1 MSWFSASNESAE
13 RQELRA
19 MFETTISTLRQ
30 AKDWQRSVVGDSVN
44 MMRKT
49 FHGTFPK
56 IEHFRAVS
64 PQTRTDYIDSVDTQ
78 AMELRQLD
86 VHTGLG
92 VLLFGF
98 WLKALAMQDVELE
111 DAIATSLEELGRF
124 AFEHPF
130 DPAAE

>member
-49 FHGTFPK
+49 FHGK
-56 IEHFRAVS
+56 RLGKAS
-64 PQTRTDYIDSVDTQ
+64 LYC
-78 AMELRQLD
+78 LR
-86 VHTGLG
+86 
-92 VLLFGF
+92 
-98 WLKALAMQDVELE
+98 
-111 DAIATSLEELGRF
+111 
-124 AFEHPF
+124 
-130 DPAAE
+130 